1 MSEGEGRTVSE
12 LVPLFSREVI
22 EGRFFT
28 PSGTEPL
35 VRVMLE
41 AATQA
46 QADGVVSRRTDVVKE
61 SLSL

>member
-46 QADGVVSRRTDVVKE
+46 QADGVVSRLTDVVKE